1 MNNTD
6 TAPARASWS
15 SSTDGDGIV
24 WLTLDKPDTSANV
37 LSSAVLIELDALLRP
52 LQQSAP
58 RGVVVR
64 SGKKSGFVAGAD
76 IKEFTGITAAESG
89 YRLIHAGQQVLD
101 RLEDLRCPTVAAIH
115 GFALGGGLELA
126 LACRY
131 RVAVGDDNLSL
142 GLPEVLLGI
151 HPGFGGTVRTVRI
164 AGVRPAMEMMLT
176 GKSLRADAALRVGLV
191 DKLVATPEQLE
202 AAARDF
208 ILKEPPPHKAPFG
221 QRILSSALARPF
233 VRRALIAQVASKAR
247 REHYPAPYAI
257 IDLWSRFGGRG
268 AEAFE
273 GEARSIAHL
282 FTTET
287 SRNLVRV
294 FLLQDRLK
302 ALGGKSAADIKHV
315 HVVGAGVM
323 GGDIAAWSAL
333 RGFTVTLQDQSLKFV
348 EPALQRAQE
357 LFKKRLRDPAKAAAA
372 SARLRADVEG
382 AGVPEADVVIEAIFE
397 QLEAKQELYARL
409 EPRMKPTALLAT
421 NTSSLMLEP
430 LAAGLARPERLVGLH
445 FFNPVPQMQ
454 LIEIVQAASTDAAVA
469 QTAAAFARRLDKL
482 PVPCRSAPGF
492 IVNRVLMPYLHEAM
506 YAAQEGV
513 PLAVI
518 DKAAVD
524 FGMPMGPIELADVV
538 GLDVAAHVGEIVAR
552 ELGRPAPDLTR
563 LRELLAAK
571 KLGRKSGE
579 GFYVWKDGKALKP
592 APAPGVTAPA
602 DLIDRLILVLVNEC
616 TACLREHVV
625 DDPDLID
632 AAVIFGTGFAP
643 FRGGPLAYARSRG
656 VASVVTRLEELAVRC
671 GPRFQPDSGWPLVTT
686 GSKT

>member
-1 MNNTD
+1 MNNNTGGSWKSATD
-6 TAPARASWS
+6 A
-15 SSTDGDGIV
+15 DGIL

-37 LSSAVLIELDALLRP
+37 LSSTVLIELDGILRP
-52 LQQSAP
+52 LQQKPP
-58 RGVVVR
+58 RGIVVL
-64 SGKKSGFVAGAD
+64 SAKKSGFIAGAD
-76 IKEFTGITAAESG
+76 IKEFTGVTDAESG

-101 RLEDLRCPTVAAIH
+101 RLEALDCPTVAAIH

-131 RVAVGDDNLSL
+131 RVAVGDDRLSL

-176 GKSLRADAALRVGLV
+176 GKPVRADKALRLGLV
-191 DKLVATPEQLE
+191 DKLVPDAEQLQ

-208 ILKEPPPHKAPFG
+208 ITRRPPPRQAPLVE
-221 QRILSSALARPF
+221 RVLSSGVVRPF
-233 VRRALIAQVASKAR
+233 IRRTLIAQVATKAR
-247 REHYPAPYAI
+247 RDHYPAPYAI
-257 IDLWSRFGGRG
+257 IDLWSRFGARG

-302 ALGGKSAADIKHV
+302 ALGGKSPLEVKHV

-333 RGFTVTLQDQSLKFV
+333 RGLNVTLQDQSLALI
-348 EPALQRAQE
+348 EPAMQRARE

-372 SARLRADVEG
+372 GERLRADVEG
-382 AGVPEADVVIEAIFE
+382 TGVPLADVVIEAIFE
-397 QLEAKQELYARL
+397 NLEVKQKLYARL
-409 EPRMKPTALLAT
+409 EPQMKSTALLAT
-421 NTSSLMLEP
+421 NTSSIMLEP
-430 LAAGLARPERLVGLH
+430 LARGLARPERLVGLH
-445 FFNPVPQMQ
+445 FFNPVAQMQ
-454 LIEIVQAASTDAAVA
+454 LIEIVHSAGTDPAVA
-469 QTAAAFARRLDKL
+469 QAATAFARKLDKL
-482 PVPCRSAPGF
+482 PVPCKSAPGF

-506 YAAQEGV
+506 FAAQEGV

-518 DKAAVD
+518 DKTAVD

-538 GLDVAAHVGEIVAR
+538 GLNVAADVGEIVAR
-552 ELGRPAPDLTR
+552 ELGRPSPDLTR
-563 LRELLAAK
+563 LRELLAAG

-579 GFYVWKDGKALKP
+579 GFYVWKDGKPEKP
-592 APAPGVTAPA
+592 PAPGVAAPP

-616 TACLREHVV
+616 VACLRERVV
-625 DDPDLID
+625 EDPDLID

-643 FRGGPLAYARSRG
+643 FRGGPLAYVRSRG
-656 VASVVTRLEELAVRC
+656 VASVVTRLEELASRC

-686 GSKT
+686 DAKN